1 MCIIKRDDNVK
12 NKEEGLYCLLLVLC
26 KECIIS
32 SQKGSIISCT
42 CRSLHLLN
50 QLKLAQYVYHSL
62 YAQLTKKKITVG
74 EDAFNLPTQVYLP
87 HSLQVVLIHIFN
99 IPWEKKKRNANFS
112 SLYFT

>member
-62 YAQLTKKKITVG
+62 YAQLTKKDNSRRGCFQLTNPGVF
-74 EDAFNLPTQVYLP
+74 ATFVTSCS
-87 HSLQVVLIHIFN
+87 HTHF
-99 IPWEKKKRNANFS
+99 
-112 SLYFT
+112 